1 MREEKTEVGQKTREK
16 DSRTEGG
23 NRRWMSREEKGRAE
37 RER

>member
-1 MREEKTEVGQKTREK
+1 MEEKTEVEQKMREK
-16 DSRTEGG
+16 DSRTGG